1 MSSPRIQASAQN
13 LVRLLDAEEDRMHKS
28 NFRRIEDLRQHQI
41 DNINVLLNLE
51 LPYICI
57 YTYIY
62 AYYISGPVILIFDS
76 KVRPLIDFER

>member
-28 NFRRIEDLRQHQI
+28 NFRRIDDLRQHQI

-51 LPYICI
+51 LSYICI
-57 YTYIY
+57 DTYIY